1 MSARMLLR
9 IVLVLAGLVVLWGA
23 LALFR
28 RPARDASGAL
38 ALPRLSLPDLSRIE
52 IRQGPDT
59 AVVVREGER
68 WRVNGL
74 PAAGTAVAAFVAAL
88 NDSAAPGELVSESA
102 ISHERLGV
110 DSLHGRRLTLV
121 TAGPPALDL
130 WVGMRGPDFEG
141 FYVRRAGEAPV
152 YLLKGAFAE
161 RMMQPEEQWR
171 DRQVAQLPAD
181 SIGRI
186 EIRRGRATWALGRTA
201 GGWRLADG
209 VTDSVAAARLVTQFG
224 DVRAAGFPD
233 AQGPAPDFAAA
244 ERGVTVYGL
253 AGQPLLALAMDS
265 TESGAF
271 WVRREADGVVFRI
284 ERRVADQIA
293 PEERAL
299 RS

>member
-9 IVLVLAGLVVLWGA
+9 IILVLAGLVLLWGA

-38 ALPRLSLPDLSRIE
+38 VLPRLALPDLTRIE

-59 AVVVREGER
+59 AIVVRDGEQ

-74 PAAGTAVAAFVAAL
+74 PASAATVAGFVAAL

-102 ISHERLGV
+102 VSHERLGV
-110 DSLHGRRLTLV
+110 DSLHGRRLTLAA
-121 TAGPPALDL
+121 AGQPALDL

-141 FYVRRAGEAPV
+141 FYVRRVGEAPV

-161 RMMQPEEQWR
+161 RMMQSEEQWR
-171 DRQVAQLPAD
+171 DRQVARLPAD
-181 SIGRI
+181 SIGRV
-186 EIRRGRATWALGRTA
+186 EIRRGRSTFALARTA
-201 GGWRLADG
+201 TGWQLADG
-209 VTDSVAAARLVTQFG
+209 PVDSASASRLVHQFG
-224 DVRAAGFPD
+224 DVRAAGFPE
-233 AQGPAPDFAAA
+233 AVGPAPDFTAA
-244 ERGVTVYGL
+244 ERGVTVLGV

-293 PEERAL
+293 PEARAL
-299 RS
+299 RP

>member
-1 MSARMLLR
+1 MSTRMLLR
-9 IVLVLAGLVVLWGA
+9 IVLALAGLVVLWGA

-38 ALPRLSLPDLSRIE
+38 ALPRLSLPELARVE

-59 AVVVREGER
+59 AIVVRDGER
-68 WRVNGL
+68 WRVNGW
-74 PAAGTAVAAFVAAL
+74 PASAAAVAGFIAAL

-102 ISHERLGV
+102 VSHERLGV
-110 DSLHGRRLTLV
+110 DSLHGRRLTLAA
-121 TAGPPALDL
+121 AGQTALDL

-141 FYVRRAGEAPV
+141 FYVRRAGAAPV

-161 RMMQPEEQWR
+161 RMMQSEEQWR
-171 DRQVAQLPAD
+171 DRQVAQVAAD

-186 EIRRGRATWALGRTA
+186 EVRRGRATWTLSRTA
-201 GGWRLADG
+201 AGWRLADG
-209 VTDSVAAARLVTQFG
+209 ATDSVPAARLVAQFG

-233 AQGPAPDFAAA
+233 AQSPAPDFAAA
-244 ERGVTVYGL
+244 ERAVTVL
-253 AGQPLLALAMDS
+253 DRAGRPVLDLAMDS

-271 WVRREADGVVFRI
+271 WVRRGADGVVFRI

-299 RS
+299 RP